1 MERKNKLGN
10 FFCFFSFLCVLLQ
23 PIMMENNNFLEK
35 GTALFL
41 KYGPKTVTMDDV
53 AKEFGMSKK
62 TLYQLYA
69 NKDELL
75 KAVLLHIVRNVIND
89 VKRRVEEVDHP
100 LQLFLR
106 TEASFAEFM
115 VEDRDIFMLQMSRY
129 YPEIFREHS
138 LSVFE
143 EINAFLTEVII
154 EGRKKG
160 MIREDF
166 DIRTYSKFVMIL
178 NQSAIESPFFEN
190 AFEQRATIRS
200 GIDGFYLNA
209 ILTEKGKLKLKE
221 LKENDKED

>member
-1 MERKNKLGN
+1 
-10 FFCFFSFLCVLLQ
+10 
-23 PIMMENNNFLEK
+23 MMENNNFLEK
-35 GTALFL
+35 ATALFL

-75 KAVLLHIVRNVIND
+75 KAVLFDIVRNVIND
-89 VKRRVEEVDHP
+89 VKRRMKEVDHP

-143 EINAFLTEVII
+143 EINAFLTEIII

>member
-1 MERKNKLGN
+1 
-10 FFCFFSFLCVLLQ
+10 
-23 PIMMENNNFLEK
+23 MMENNNFLEK
-35 GTALFL
+35 ATALFL

-62 TLYQLYA
+62 TLYQLDA

-89 VKRRVEEVDHP
+89 VKRRVKEVDHP

-143 EINAFLTEVII
+143 EINAFLTEIII
-154 EGRKKG
+154 EGRKNG
-160 MIREDF
+160 VIREDF

-221 LKENDKED
+221 LKENDKKD

>member
-1 MERKNKLGN
+1 
-10 FFCFFSFLCVLLQ
+10 
-23 PIMMENNNFLEK
+23 MMENNNFLEK
-35 GTALFL
+35 ATALFL

-62 TLYQLYA
+62 TLYQIYA

-75 KAVLLHIVRNVIND
+75 KAVLLFIVRNVIND
-89 VKRRVEEVDHP
+89 VKRRMDEAEHP
-100 LQLFLR
+100 LELFLH
-106 TEASFAEFM
+106 TEASFADFM
-115 VEDRDIFMLQMSRY
+115 VEDRDIFMMQISRY
-129 YPEIFREHS
+129 YPEIFKEHS

-143 EINAFLTEVII
+143 EINAFLTEIII

-160 MIREDF
+160 MIRDDF
-166 DIRTYSKFVMIL
+166 DIRTYSKFIMIL

-190 AFEQRATIRS
+190 AFEHRAAIRA

-221 LKENDKED
+221 LKENDKKD

>member
-1 MERKNKLGN
+1 
-10 FFCFFSFLCVLLQ
+10 
-23 PIMMENNNFLEK
+23 MMENNNFLEK
-35 GTALFL
+35 ATALFL

-75 KAVLLHIVRNVIND
+75 KAVLFDIVRNVIND
-89 VKRRVEEVDHP
+89 VKRRMKEVEHP
-100 LQLFLR
+100 LQLFLH

>member
-1 MERKNKLGN
+1 
-10 FFCFFSFLCVLLQ
+10 
-23 PIMMENNNFLEK
+23 MMGNNNFLEK
-35 GTALFL
+35 ATALFL

-75 KAVLLHIVRNVIND
+75 KAVLFDIVRNVIND
-89 VKRRVEEVDHP
+89 VKRRMKEVDHP

-143 EINAFLTEVII
+143 EINAFLTEIII

>member
-1 MERKNKLGN
+1 
-10 FFCFFSFLCVLLQ
+10 
-23 PIMMENNNFLEK
+23 MMENNNFLEK
-35 GTALFL
+35 ATALFL

-75 KAVLLHIVRNVIND
+75 KAVLLDIVRNVIND
-89 VKRRVEEVDHP
+89 VKRRMKEVEHP

-115 VEDRDIFMLQMSRY
+115 VEDRDIFMIQMSRY

-143 EINAFLTEVII
+143 EINAFLTEIII
-154 EGRKKG
+154 EGRKNG
-160 MIREDF
+160 VIREDF
-166 DIRTYSKFVMIL
+166 DIRTYSKFLMIL
-178 NQSAIESPFFEN
+178 NQSSIESPFFEN